1 MSAFIDKNPSPDAP
15 SPKIDNALAA
25 QSGKGDSRLSEE
37 TPSLLRRLLLFY
49 STSSSDQEADS
60 DPSSRNV
67 SPRGIYKRSTA
78 ATGSSATPILKKV
91 DAEKFSGADSFTSST
106 MSIDQA
112 RASGDYATD
121 LLKKDVT
128 EIAASD
134 DRKSIGFASMVS
146 SYFSV
151 NYHSP
156 MAHGPCIIVMNVFFV
171 ISFELGLTGL
181 TRLNFHENDFFSQ
194 WRKRQHCHRLDL
206 AQSTCQ
212 TPL

>member
-1 MSAFIDKNPSPDAP
+1 MKRPGDNDPIHAPSLSDSALDDTSPHFADIVLTESTAARSAIRSPKDQQGQQKKGYLLTLMSAFIDKNPSPDAP
-15 SPKIDNALAA
+15 SPKIDNVLAA
-25 QSGKGDSRLSEE
+25 QSGK
-37 TPSLLRRLLLFY
+37 
-49 STSSSDQEADS
+49 EAYS

-156 MAHGPCIIVMNVFFV
+156 WPMAHRDGTD
-171 ISFELGLTGL
+171 SFKL
-181 TRLNFHENDFFSQ
+181 S
-194 WRKRQHCHRLDL
+194 RK
-206 AQSTCQ
+206 
-212 TPL
+212 